1 MARLTEVTTMINSNL
16 LAILHDKT
24 ARPEAPTS
32 VAGGARSQG
41 RQSGGGGGG
50 GDDSNGDDSWSG
62 HSH

>member
-1 MARLTEVTTMINSNL
+1 MINGNL

-24 ARPEAPTS
+24 TRPEAPAN
-32 VAGGARSQG
+32 VAGGAHLRG

-50 GDDSNGDDSWSG
+50 DDSDGDDSWSG